1 MSPVGKVYVVRA
13 VFQNVNTCL
22 YGNITSAT
30 FDMEPGN
37 IRDYFQQKKKK
48 KLYKEYFY
56 IEKID
61 IPLHISCFF
70 CTLFKI

>member
-30 FDMEPGN
+30 FDMEPEN
-37 IRDYFQQKKKK
+37 IRDYFQQKKK

-56 IEKID
+56 IEKIH
-61 IPLHISCFF
+61 IPLRISCFF

>member
-37 IRDYFQQKKKK
+37 IRDYFKKKKK

-56 IEKID
+56 IEKIH

-70 CTLFKI
+70 CALFKI